1 MLWLGTVLGSD
12 IRFRIANK
20 KMSRSKCEIHFFWRM
35 QRFHCYLSTAAHC
48 LVAESTQMHLHPYP
62 IALQKPSE
70 LETKQLLEGNET
82 RRVGGTNTRSS
93 VLDWVAV
100 RLLVTCA
107 SSNPNL
113 RRKNGYV
120 LRDREFSQIMT
131 NHLGLD
137 FHLVELL
144 ARVDTNDTTNHLRN
158 DNHISQMR
166 LDEVGLLV
174 GLGFLLGLAQL
185 LDQTHGLALETA
197 VEPTAST
204 GVDDIAELVRGEVE
218 ESARERMEG

>member
-1 MLWLGTVLGSD
+1 
-12 IRFRIANK
+12 
-20 KMSRSKCEIHFFWRM
+20 
-35 QRFHCYLSTAAHC
+35 
-48 LVAESTQMHLHPYP
+48 
-62 IALQKPSE
+62 
-70 LETKQLLEGNET
+70 
-82 RRVGGTNTRSS
+82 
-93 VLDWVAV
+93 
-100 RLLVTCA
+100 
-107 SSNPNL
+107 
-113 RRKNGYV
+113 
-120 LRDREFSQIMT
+120 MT